1 MTWYFEPTPKRKPKT
16 GAGKKSAG
24 KSASPG
30 GKASPRPKRK
40 HQAGSPVV
48 TFDLFD
54 DPTKMIN
61 LYAGGEWEMVCPHIV
76 REVLP
81 MDCWRG
87 ERGATFPEIVFVPVK
102 RSGLLVDNWFGKKWR
117 RFPLKPGVYRTQYFI
132 GYCVATGYF
141 VIPEGVGRPFTFTE
155 YNMTAAVLWNCTQK
169 EIEEW
174 KRRKYEA
181 GEDKTIPRKPRPR
194 GTRGKNGDSGKGS
207 PDGA

>member
-1 MTWYFEPTPKRKPKT
+1 MTWYFEPTPKRKPKA

-30 GKASPRPKRK
+30 GKTSPRPKRK
-40 HQAGSPVV
+40 HPAGSPVV

-87 ERGATFPEIVFVPVK
+87 ERGETFPEIVFAPVK

-117 RFPLKPGVYRTQYFI
+117 RFPLKPGVYQTQYFI
-132 GYCVATGYF
+132 GYMVACGYF
-141 VIPEGVGRPFTFTE
+141 VIPEGDGPPGMFTE
-155 YNMTAAVLWNCTQK
+155 CNVAAAIIWGCTLE

-174 KRRKYEA
+174 KQCDREA
-181 GEDKTIPRKPRPR
+181 GEKKPAGRKPRPR
-194 GTRGKNGDSGKGS
+194 
-207 PDGA
+207 